1 MPWSRRALGFASVA
15 ASLSCAPTRVEPP
28 EFVDP
33 NAECLPPSFAEH
45 GPADFA
51 RMRALHRASIGLHA
65 PALCDAVACRRLCEL
80 SIEVCALEHRS
91 CALAEA
97 KPRVCEYANV
107 CEATRCS
114 VVAAWCLDCA
124 GVHTPR

>member
-1 MPWSRRALGFASVA
+1 MPWIRRALGFASVA

-33 NAECLPPSFAEH
+33 NAVCLPPSFAEH

-51 RMRALHRASIGLHA
+51 RMRSLHRESVALRQ
-65 PALCDAVACRRLCEL
+65 PAMAVAEDCRRLCDV
-80 SIEVCALEHRS
+80 SIHACTLEQQS
-91 CALAEA
+91 CALA
-97 KPRVCEYANV
+97 KDVPRVCEYADV

-124 GVHTPR
+124 SVHTPR